1 MNYILRKIPHI
12 AFVVVVLILTSSSV
26 FAQNVAK
33 DQNDGNILRIKL
45 GAGATYYYGAYDQSF
60 DNFNNDRLNYQVNLS
75 LGLALSKSSHPTI
88 LGLFGNMGFKN
99 SKTVNFI
106 FQDQDY
112 TLTGANANQ
121 MQPNINNSY
130 QIEAGLRLANVLR
143 ISTGYG
149 RQYFEER
156 TLINNKDG
164 SVKTLKSLDYYSTT
178 AGLQIGTGVVGF
190 FIDANFNYGLDFNQ
204 TTITPSA
211 GLQLQF

>member
-1 MNYILRKIPHI
+1 MNHISKKLSYISSII
-12 AFVVVVLILTSSSV
+12 SILTLMSSSV
-26 FAQNVAK
+26 FAQKVSENK
-33 DQNDGNILRIKL
+33 NDFNILRIKL
-45 GAGATYYYGAYDQSF
+45 GAAATYYYGSYDQSF
-60 DNFNNDRLNYQVNLS
+60 DSFNNDRLNYQVNLS
-75 LGLALSKSSHPTI
+75 AGLALSKSNHPTI
-88 LGLFGNMGFKN
+88 FGIFGAMGFKN
-99 SKTVNFI
+99 AKTVNLI
-106 FQDQDY
+106 FQDQNY
-112 TLTGANANQ
+112 TLTGTNANK

-190 FIDANFNYGLDFNQ
+190 FIDANFNYGLDFNH
-204 TTITPSA
+204 TTLIPTA